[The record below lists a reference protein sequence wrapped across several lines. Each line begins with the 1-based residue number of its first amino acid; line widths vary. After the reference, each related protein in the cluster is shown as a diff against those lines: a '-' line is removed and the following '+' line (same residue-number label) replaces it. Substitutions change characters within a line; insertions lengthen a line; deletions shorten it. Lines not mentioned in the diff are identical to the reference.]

1 MEQSDSCSHTGV
13 IKNKLTMK
21 RKNKFLS
28 YSKKEKRAHIS
39 KNTTLDNFLVTR

>member
-1 MEQSDSCSHTGV
+1 MENSELNLQLSVGKD
-13 IKNKLTMK
+13 KLTMK

-28 YSKKEKRAHIS
+28 YSKKEKRAHIL